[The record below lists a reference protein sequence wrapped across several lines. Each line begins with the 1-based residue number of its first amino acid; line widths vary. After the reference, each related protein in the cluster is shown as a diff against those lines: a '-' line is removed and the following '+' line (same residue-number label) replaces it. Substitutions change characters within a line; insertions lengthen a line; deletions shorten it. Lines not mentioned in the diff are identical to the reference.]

1 MKKRK
6 LAIRRET
13 LSIATRE
20 PVGGLTGSPC
30 NSVVF
35 KCFHTAEATCF
46 GCVTTVDTFTQG

>member
-6 LAIRRET
+6 LTIRRDT
-13 LSIATRE
+13 LSIVTRE

-35 KCFHTAEATCF
+35 KCFHTAEDTCF
-46 GCVTTVDTFTQG
+46 GWTCTGGGI